1 MKKIGIYFLIFV
13 LSVVIFLFG
22 FNYKTSKQPQTYY
35 NVYLDSEFI
44 GMIESKEEL
53 EKYINTQADSIR
65 KNLRKYKLKI
75 DAIDTFNKY
84 IGLEG
89 LQTYSN
95 GDKAKFL
102 LTNKDNY
109 NLSDIDLDNIKFYL
123 EEKLFNLTDIEIQEM
138 RNYINTNDIYSHTN
152 NVYTP
157 NGIEI
162 KKVYTYHDDIIAVP
176 EIYKR
181 IIAKKSCTVPGYKFT
196 IKSTNEG
203 VDDIIVYTMDK
214 KIFSD
219 AIENLI
225 TIFVDDNSYV
235 AYKNDNQIEITSTGS
250 VIENIYVEQDITY
263 KAVNISVEEKIYTDA
278 TSLSAYL
285 LYGDTYEERI
295 VQVKPGDSI
304 ESLAFENQIS
314 VQEFLI
320 FNPQYTSRDNLLV
333 TGTDIVISKIDPK
346 IQIVVEKY
354 EVVDKTTDFAV
365 VEQYDESISQ
375 GSMVVSQEGETG
387 VERVSQNVKSINGE
401 IAYVDPVDKE
411 VIKSPVSKIINI
423 GTKYVPSV
431 GSTTSWGWPTNSGY
445 TISSYYGY
453 RLAVFG
459 EGNFHSGLDIA
470 GTGYGSP
477 VYAANNG
484 VIDQMEYRSDNGN
497 YIQINHNNGYYSFY
511 AHMARFAPGLSIGST
526 VARGQVIGYVGSSG
540 WSTGPHLHFEIR
552 NCSGYKCHT
561 NPFNFY

>member
-13 LSVVIFLFG
+13 LSVVVFLFG
-22 FNYKTSKQPQTYY
+22 FNYKTNKQPQTYY
-35 NVYLDSEFI
+35 NVYLDSELI

-84 IGLEG
+84 VGLEE
-89 LQTYSN
+89 LQAYNN

-102 LTNKDNY
+102 LTNKENY

-138 RNYINTNDIYSHTN
+138 RDYINTNDIYSHTN

-162 KKVYTYHDDIIAVP
+162 KKVYTYHDDIVAVP

-181 IIAKKSCTVPGYKFT
+181 IIAKKSCTVAGYKFT

-203 VDDIIVYTMDK
+203 IDDIVVYTMDK

-250 VIENIYVEQDITY
+250 VIENIYVEQEITY

-387 VERVSQNVKSINGE
+387 VERVSQNVKSVNGE

-459 EGNFHSGLDIA
+459 EGNFHTGLDIA

-484 VIDQMEYRSDNGN
+484 VIEQMEYRSDNGN

-511 AHMARFAPGLSIGST
+511 GHMARFAPGLSIGST
-526 VARGQVIGYVGSSG
+526 VARGQIIGYVGSSG
-540 WSTGPHLHFEIR
+540 WATGPHLHFEIR
-552 NCSGYKCHT
+552 TCPGYKCHT

>member
-13 LSVVIFLFG
+13 LSVVVFLFG
-22 FNYKTSKQPQTYY
+22 FNYKTNKQPQTYY
-35 NVYLDSEFI
+35 NVYLDSELI

-84 IGLEG
+84 VGLEE
-89 LQTYSN
+89 LQAYNN

-102 LTNKDNY
+102 LTNKENY

-138 RNYINTNDIYSHTN
+138 RDYINTNDIYSHTN

-162 KKVYTYHDDIIAVP
+162 KKVYTYHDDIVAVP

-181 IIAKKSCTVPGYKFT
+181 IIAKKSCTVAGYKFT

-203 VDDIIVYTMDK
+203 VDDIVVYTMDK

-250 VIENIYVEQDITY
+250 VIENIYVEQEITY

-285 LYGDTYEERI
+285 LYGDTYEEKI
-295 VQVKPGDSI
+295 VQVKSGDSI

-387 VERVSQNVKSINGE
+387 VERVSQNVKSVNGE

-459 EGNFHSGLDIA
+459 EGNFHTGLDIA

-484 VIDQMEYRSDNGN
+484 VIEQMEYRSDNGN

-511 AHMARFAPGLSIGST
+511 GHMARFAPGLSIGST
-526 VARGQVIGYVGSSG
+526 VARGQIIGYVGSSG
-540 WSTGPHLHFEIR
+540 WATGPHLHFEIR
-552 NCSGYKCHT
+552 TCPGYKCHT